1 MLDATLLHCH
11 SCRHAITSGVV
22 GQPIGCVVSLC
33 TGLFPP
39 QQQQSAGLLR
49 TMRGAASLLV
59 DTEAVLCPCSVASSE
74 HPCCLPV
81 LEWFAACLQ
90 VHSLLE
96 DLLTPTPTEYV
107 RLNPE
112 VPHLKQC
119 IECISL
125 TGDAR
130 LVMLLDALVELNVLR
145 ITIVLTVVM

>member
-1 MLDATLLHCH
+1 MTMLDASTLLHCH

-22 GQPIGCVVSLC
+22 GQPIGCVVSLG

-74 HPCCLPV
+74 HLCCLPV

-112 VPHLKQC
+112 VFHLKQGMP
-119 IECISL
+119 IECISP

-130 LVMLLDALVELNVLR
+130 LVMLLDALVELNV
-145 ITIVLTVVM
+145 